1 MTFGMMPRLPW
12 GSPMDMFLASCL
24 SGTFGPRI
32 VHCSFLTGTLG
43 MGRGGHGSGQRLS
56 PSFDLRKL
64 LGGLPVSV
72 FEGLEIM
79 VNPFPHRITNIHPH
93 RPTSMHPSIDPS
105 IAYVIMLTFPEF
117 QGNIT
122 RQALYWIYLD
132 YFGTETK
139 LSRNL
144 LIIILIVYPIWI
156 HYMPMVQIKMVI
168 INYHR
173 IYLHKTCNNE
183 CSKWSQMIQ

>member
-1 MTFGMMPRLPW
+1 
-12 GSPMDMFLASCL
+12 MDMFLASCL

-79 VNPFPHRITNIHPH
+79 VNPFPHRNHHFYCLNPFCLMLKPQPQHLDNGLGIDKWSTEH
-93 RPTSMHPSIDPS
+93 RDDCCI
-105 IAYVIMLTFPEF
+105 L
-117 QGNIT
+117 Q
-122 RQALYWIYLD
+122 RQRSGLD
-132 YFGTETK
+132 VASVAPWWADFEHKYGDFTK
-139 LSRNL
+139 NF
-144 LIIILIVYPIWI
+144 
-156 HYMPMVQIKMVI
+156 MVI
-168 INYHR
+168 
-173 IYLHKTCNNE
+173 
-183 CSKWSQMIQ
+183 